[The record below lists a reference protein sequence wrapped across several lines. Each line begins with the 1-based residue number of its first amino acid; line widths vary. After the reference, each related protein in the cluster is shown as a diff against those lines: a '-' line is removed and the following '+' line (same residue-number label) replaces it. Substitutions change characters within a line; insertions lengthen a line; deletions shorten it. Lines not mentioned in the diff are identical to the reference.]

1 MSPDNDGQTGQK
13 QTFTKKEAYG
23 IYDNLLH
30 KWGKVINLV
39 APSTLPESRIRH
51 FKDSEQLE
59 KHIPETAKTLLDIGS
74 GAGFPGLVLA
84 IARTNLTVHL
94 VESDTKKCS
103 FLSTVSRE
111 TFTPVIIH
119 NTRVENVDNI
129 YPDVITARALASL
142 TNLLGM
148 TEKWWASNPDIR
160 LILPKGEKVDIEI
173 AEAKTDYEFAVEK
186 HKSIIDPRSSVL
198 VVSAISKRQK

>member
-13 QTFTKKEAYG
+13 QSLTKKEAYG

-39 APSTLPESRIRH
+39 APSTLPESRVRH

-59 KHIPETAKTLLDIGS
+59 KFIPETAKTLLDIGS

-129 YPDVITARALASL
+129 FPDIITARALASL
-142 TNLLGM
+142 TNLLDM
-148 TEKWWASNPDIR
+148 TERWWSTNQGII
-160 LILPKGEKVDIEI
+160 LIFPKGEKADLEI
-173 AEAKTDYEFAVEK
+173 AEAITTFEFTLDK
-186 HKSIIDPRSSVL
+186 HKSTIDQNSSILVL
-198 VVSAISKRQK
+198 TGISRR

>member
-1 MSPDNDGQTGQK
+1 MK
-13 QTFTKKEAYG
+13 KKEAFG
-23 IYDNLLH
+23 LYDNLLQ

-39 APSTLPESRIRH
+39 APSTLPESRTRH
-51 FKDSEQLE
+51 FKDSEQLANY
-59 KHIPETAKTLLDIGS
+59 IPDTAKTLLDIGS

-119 NTRVENVDNI
+119 NDRVENVDNVQ
-129 YPDVITARALASL
+129 PDVITARALASL
-142 TNLLGM
+142 VNLLEL
-148 TEKWWASNPDIR
+148 TEKWWSENSTIR
-160 LILPKGEKVDIEI
+160 LIFPKGEKAELEI
-173 AEAKTDYEFAVEK
+173 KEAKITYNFTFEK
-186 HKSIIDPRSSVL
+186 HRSEIDPKSCILVL
-198 VVSAISKRQK
+198 TSIERKK